1 MRILEIMRHAPTK
14 KGPTRGR
21 GSHLSAEGVAL
32 ARALGDRIGPISY
45 VLTSAVPRAIETA
58 VAMGFAV
65 DDTVTV
71 PAGYLPNQIEH
82 HAQWTWSA
90 PYARYAQWLGRS
102 PELAAVAA
110 EHRSHWLRAVL
121 AVEDGETALVVSHG
135 GIIEPT
141 LVSCR
146 PQDDLSA
153 WGLPFAPCDG
163 ARLVF
168 DEGAW
173 QSVEFLRVKTPAPG
187 DLAA

>member
-1 MRILEIMRHAPTK
+1 MRILEVRRHAPTK
-14 KGPTRGR
+14 RGPSRGR

-32 ARALGDRIGPISY
+32 ARSLGDGIGVVSY
-45 VLTSAVPRAIETA
+45 VLTSAVPRAVETA
-58 VAMGFAV
+58 VAMGYAV

-90 PYARYAQWLGRS
+90 PYSRYAEWLGRS
-102 PELAAVAA
+102 PEVAAVAA

-146 PQDDLSA
+146 PHDDHGS
-153 WGLPFAPCDG
+153 WGLPFSPCDG

-173 QSVEFLRVKTPAPG
+173 QSVEFLRAKTPG
-187 DLAA
+187 DIAA